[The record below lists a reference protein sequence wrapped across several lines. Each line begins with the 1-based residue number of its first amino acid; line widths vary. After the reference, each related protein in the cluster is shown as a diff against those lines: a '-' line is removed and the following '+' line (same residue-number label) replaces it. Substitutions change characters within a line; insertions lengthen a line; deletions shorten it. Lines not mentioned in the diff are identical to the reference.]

1 MRSTLELLLLTLI
14 RDGIETP
21 YELKTRADISLG
33 SAVPAL
39 ARLES
44 DGLLKTSAPESRRSR
59 RFEITAKGHRVL
71 KQDWAEHLRSATT
84 DVESVLRIA
93 YLCWLNGRAPDAA
106 TFLDRAA
113 DRVAGMATMAVAES
127 TRFGRRSGEVNSDAM
142 RWLRARVQARRIRAE
157 AEALRNLAA
166 ELKNVSAPK
175 ESATAKKKTKRRN
188 KTSSR
193 KL

>member
-39 ARLES
+39 ARLKT
-44 DGLLKTSAPESRRSR
+44 DGLLKTSGPEARRSR
-59 RFEITAKGHRVL
+59 RFELTPKGHRVL
-71 KQDWAEHLRSATT
+71 KQGWSEHLRSATT
-84 DVESVLRIA
+84 DVDSVLRIA
-93 YLCWLNGRAPDAA
+93 YLCWLNGRVLDASI
-106 TFLDRAA
+106 FLDRAA
-113 DRVAGMATMAVAES
+113 DRVAGMATMAAAET

-157 AEALRNLAA
+157 AEALRDLAE
-166 ELKNVSAPK
+166 ELRNVSAPK
-175 ESATAKKKTKRRN
+175 ERGTTKNKTKRR
-188 KTSSR
+188 KQRTPRES
-193 KL
+193 

>member
-1 MRSTLELLLLTLI
+1 MRSTLELLLLTLV
-14 RDGIETP
+14 RDGIGTP

-39 ARLES
+39 ARLEK
-44 DGLLKTSAPESRRSR
+44 DGLLKTSAPRSRRSR
-59 RFEITAKGHRVL
+59 RFEITTKGRRVL

-93 YLCWLNGRAPDAA
+93 YLSWLNGRALDAA

-157 AEALRNLAA
+157 AEALRNLSA
-166 ELKNVSAPK
+166 ELKNVSALK
-175 ESATAKKKTKRRN
+175 ETGTTKKKARKS
-188 KTSSR
+188 KTSSH

>member
-39 ARLES
+39 ARLET
-44 DGLLKTSAPESRRSR
+44 DGLLKTSGPEARRSR
-59 RFEITAKGHRVL
+59 RFELTPKGHRAL
-71 KQDWAEHLRSATT
+71 KLDWSEHLRSATT
-84 DVESVLRIA
+84 DVDSVLRIA
-93 YLCWLNGRAPDAA
+93 YLCWLNGRVLDASI
-106 TFLDRAA
+106 FLDRAA
-113 DRVAGMATMAVAES
+113 DRVAGMATIAAAES
-127 TRFGRRSGEVNSDAM
+127 TRFRRRSGEVNSDSI

-166 ELKNVSAPK
+166 ELKEAPVLK
-175 ESATAKKKTKRRN
+175 AKKTTKKKGKN
-188 KTSSR
+188 KSSS